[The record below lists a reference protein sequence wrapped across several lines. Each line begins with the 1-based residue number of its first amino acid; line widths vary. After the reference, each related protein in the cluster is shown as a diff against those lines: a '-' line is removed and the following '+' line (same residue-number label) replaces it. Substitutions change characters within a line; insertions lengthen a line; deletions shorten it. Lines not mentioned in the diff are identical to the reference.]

1 MFNVILSHAVKYLT
15 GSAIASI
22 VTLCMTKYYTF
33 VFSPTDFGVLS
44 LYIVM
49 LKYVVSLVSLNLDS
63 SSTRLYFDYNKNG
76 KRDEYLS
83 TIFWIITFMALVVLV
98 VGICFMVPVSNLI
111 YKDSE
116 VIYLI
121 TLIAGIGA
129 VYVNFLM
136 RVLYNENRSTSVLK
150 HTVFQT
156 LVNHFFSIIFI
167 SIFGLGIIGRVSGQ
181 GLGYVLNII
190 TLFKEFSKQNLFKI
204 KIVFNGAMAKETF
217 MLTLPS
223 MISMFLGVT
232 FVYIDRFFLK
242 YYIGDNAV
250 GVYTLGYFLGQGLSM
265 IVDAISQAILPK
277 VYNDMN
283 DNYKKSI
290 KELECF
296 SYKYYIGLVVIT
308 MAISLL
314 SPVIVAIFSNNN
326 YTEASTVMPFIMVG
340 FMMGGF
346 YKIPSLVL
354 GFHKIVWFFP
364 FLAIFSF
371 VLNAILNFY
380 LVPICGMI
388 GSAFASFLGAFFYS
402 SYLQYKASIYFTAR
416 NNGLTFLLYILILII
431 VLGVFYGQNFA

>member
-1 MFNVILSHAVKYLT
+1 MLNVILSHATKYLT

-22 VTLCMTKYYTF
+22 VTLGMTKYYTF
-33 VFSPTDFGVLS
+33 VFSPADFGVLS
-44 LYIVM
+44 LYVVM

-63 SSTRLYFDYNKNG
+63 GSTRLYFDYNKNG

-83 TIFWIITFMALVVLV
+83 TIFWIITFMALGVFIM
-98 VGICFMVPVSNLI
+98 GICFMVPVSNLI
-111 YKDSE
+111 YKNSE
-116 VIYLI
+116 VIYLV
-121 TLIAGIGA
+121 TLVAGIGA

-156 LVNHFFSIIFI
+156 FVNHFFSIIFI
-167 SIFGLGIIGRVSGQ
+167 SIFGLGIIGRMSGQ
-181 GLGYVLNII
+181 GLGYILNII
-190 TLFKEFSKQNLFKI
+190 TLFKEFSKQNLFKV
-204 KIVFNGAMAKETF
+204 KIIFNGVMAKETF

-223 MISMFLGVT
+223 MISMFLSVA
-232 FVYIDRFFLK
+232 FVYVDRFFLK

-250 GVYTLGYFLGQGLSM
+250 GIYTLGYFLGQGLSM
-265 IVDAISQAILPK
+265 IVDAIRQAILPK

-283 DNYKKSI
+283 DNYEKS
-290 KELECF
+290 KEELELF
-296 SYKYYIGLVVIT
+296 SYKYYIGLIILTAV
-308 MAISLL
+308 ISLL
-314 SPVIVAIFSNNN
+314 SPVIIAIFSNNN
-326 YTEASTVMPFIMVG
+326 YTEASTIMPFIMAG

-346 YKIPSLVL
+346 YKIPSLIL

-371 VLNAILNFY
+371 GLNAILNFY

-388 GSAFASFLGAFFYS
+388 GSAFASFLGTFFYS
-402 SYLQYKASIYFTAR
+402 SYLQYKASVYFSSR

-431 VLGVFYGQNFA
+431 VSGVFYGQNFA